1 MTCKNLQSFVILGS
15 IIALSATLVGS
26 PNVFA
31 EEVSEYNMI
40 GDVSPVLTFTFRDGV
55 ETYEFPVFK
64 MGENFVSNSGASFSV
79 EGTVT
84 NSPLLHKALDDAYK
98 YRLASGKGL
107 EYQTKYFDVDV
118 DFVKNDESVFAL
130 DYNNCSIDNYQ
141 VETLDSND
149 YESYFKDIGFAI
161 VDKID
166 FECSGVTFDNPVE
179 PMSSSTSFVDY
190 GESGF
195 KFANDVRTSVTFSF
209 DHGMEK
215 IEFPL
220 FELASGYDELEEI
233 VASELEATV
242 DSDFK
247 VEGIID
253 YYPRLYKA
261 IDNAR
266 LVSGTGHGHNTD
278 FEVLVEFTNGETTL
292 RGFDFRDCRVSEF
305 AVDTKTDKE
314 EGFTGKSG
322 FAVAHEIGFTCSGFK
337 PINMYYDKLTENMA
351 MWKKSNITNVY
362 EEPIKNT
369 DKGLKAVAVF
379 DYSGGTETVEFSM
392 FTQSKMM
399 SATEST
405 SSNEFVKKTT
415 YPTFEL
421 RGIVGDYPML
431 YKFTDENRKIHKVIG
446 TQNRNLVD
454 VNINLIYDDSIV
466 RSFEYSGCRTT
477 DYVVSA
483 NPNSEE
489 SYVKNTFALENIFD
503 FECQGYSPYN
513 PTYNA
518 MMNTHKKAQNTS
530 SLDLVST
537 DRWAPGFYQQ

>member
-15 IIALSATLVGS
+15 IIALSANLVGS

-31 EEVSEYNMI
+31 EEIREYKMV

-64 MGENFVSNSGASFSV
+64 MGENFVSNSGVTFSV
-79 EGTVT
+79 EGTVV
-84 NSPLLHKALDDAYK
+84 NSPLLHKAMDDAYK
-98 YRLASGKGL
+98 YRFASGNGL
-107 EYQTKYFDVDV
+107 EFQTKYFDADV
-118 DFVKNDESVFAL
+118 DFVKNDESVFVL
-130 DYNNCSIDNYQ
+130 DYNNCAIDNYQ

-149 YESYFKDIGFAI
+149 YESYFKDVGFAI

-166 FECSGVTFDNPVE
+166 FECSGVTFDNRLK
-179 PMSSSTSFVDY
+179 PMTSSTSFVDY

-195 KFANDVRTSVTFSF
+195 NFANDMRTSVTFSF
-209 DHGMEK
+209 DSGMEK

-220 FELASGYDELEEI
+220 FELESGYEESTQI
-233 VASELEATV
+233 VTSE
-242 DSDFK
+242 FK
-247 VEGIID
+247 VEGILD
-253 YYPRLYKA
+253 YYPRLYEA
-261 IDNAR
+261 IDNSR
-266 LVSGTGHGHNTD
+266 VVSGNGHGQNTD
-278 FEVLVEFTNGETTL
+278 FEALVEFTNGETTL

-305 AVDTKTDKE
+305 EIATKTDKE

-322 FAVAHEIGFTCSGFK
+322 FAVAHEIGFACSGFE
-337 PINMYYDKLTENMA
+337 PVNMYYDGLTEGMA
-351 MWKKSNITNVY
+351 VWEKSNIANVY

-369 DKGLKAVAVF
+369 DKDLKAVTMF
-379 DYSGGTETVEFSM
+379 DYSGSTETIEFSM

-405 SSNEFVKKTT
+405 SSDEFVKKTT

-431 YKFTDENRKIHKVIG
+431 YKFIDDNRKVHMVTG
-446 TQNRNLVD
+446 TQNRDLVN
-454 VNINLIYDDSIV
+454 VNIDLMYGDDVI
-466 RSFEYSGCRTT
+466 RSFDYSGCRTT
-477 DYVVSA
+477 DYEVSA
-483 NPNSEE
+483 SPNTEE
-489 SYVKNTFALENIFD
+489 SYVKDKFALENIFD
-503 FECQGYSPYN
+503 FECQGFSPYN
-513 PTYNA
+513 PMYDT
-518 MMNTHKKAQNTS
+518 MMNTYEKAKNTS